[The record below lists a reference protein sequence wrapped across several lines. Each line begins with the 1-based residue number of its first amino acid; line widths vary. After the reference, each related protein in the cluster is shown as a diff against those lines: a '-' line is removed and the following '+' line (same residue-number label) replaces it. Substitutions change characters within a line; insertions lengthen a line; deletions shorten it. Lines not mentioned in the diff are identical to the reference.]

1 MYTLFCAGPPAP
13 PGSLT
18 NVSALCRHWREPQR
32 RWLGATVS
40 LNATNGPNPP
50 PPPPPPP
57 PPQNLP
63 GEYVSHRPPRGPS
76 PTTLTSTHPAAP
88 RPCPARE
95 ASPGNANLGPVSESA
110 GSRGGGP
117 ILALRAPPRS
127 LLFPLMAEGRP
138 TQHHTQAQMCDIAER
153 RSAAPHVSLRAMPLG
168 AICAAAGLLLLGPS
182 WLVKCFCMF

>member
-88 RPCPARE
+88 RPCPARC
-95 ASPGNANLGPVSESA
+95 
-110 GSRGGGP
+110 
-117 ILALRAPPRS
+117 
-127 LLFPLMAEGRP
+127 
-138 TQHHTQAQMCDIAER
+138 QDER
-153 RSAAPHVSLRAMPLG
+153 RSQSRECESWPGLR
-168 AICAAAGLLLLGPS
+168 ICRQS
-182 WLVKCFCMF
+182 WRRADSCLARTSSFLAFSADG